1 MIGNGK
7 LRKTFSFLLILVL
20 TSGLSA
26 HAALKGGTW
35 QEVAA
40 ATGAINGT
48 PPRADGATT
57 PIYQG
62 STLLSPDQTNTVSF
76 TAMPRDFSV
85 DDTDS
90 AMLPVNPADTEGD
103 VFGVPSFRWESDQA
117 PSVRLLWADAAT
129 PDEPL
134 NPQPLPNQTFC
145 EQNMAGRHLVAWPK
159 VVTSGQEALPTL
171 YLLTKTGV
179 PDRSVTSLLEQKVPI
194 DIAPAVG
201 DPVAITADHF
211 DETLTAAKVKVGES
225 ITLTIT
231 TRNCSGEPVGNTA
244 FIITREDAK
253 NRQGAINNTNPVH
266 VGDTELTTTATEY
279 HGVTN
284 SDGLATVTVRQ
295 DDGLGVRT
303 TLKVS
308 PVGNTTL
315 SDTIDVIFTTLTS
328 PDSALAN
335 MWGHMEETSTADVDG
350 ETYTFTRPALKAE
363 AEGAEGTINASNETW
378 ARFTWS
384 GADSHCDVVPDAR
397 QLVGLKVARGDLVT
411 TLGWPVA
418 GTGKYWTSSESA
430 APGDH
435 LTVNMRS
442 ASVTEET
449 DTEKL
454 LVSCVD
460 KAAPVVTP
468 DIEIRLDNMDED
480 LNAAITEV
488 GESINMAVRITNKDT
503 GEPLPYHYFDLWLG
517 DEKNRKGQTNA
528 EARAENAAFG
538 WGDQQVAVSNMG
550 AGVPGHY
557 RGITGVNGMAS
568 MTLTQNDGAGVLT
581 PIRVVLADGSEKTV
595 NVIFTVV
602 TSPPPETSGVRM
614 WGHMYGVVNAGQIY
628 KRPLLKDEA
637 SAATGSEIENRE
649 TWATFNSVA
658 AATSQC
664 GTGQV
669 PSAMTLG
676 SLYDAHPSNQMET
689 EHGWPTGEHSYISAD
704 FDGAQTTNVNLGT
717 GAEGTFSGAAPN
729 YLTCSGNEMVAQ
741 LDVYFFDDPTTLKED
756 ATAKV
761 GEKIKMNIHA
771 TNMLN
776 GQVMPNARFTVTMEH
791 GINRDR
797 ETTGFVD
804 PSYGE
809 LLMNGTAYGPSH
821 SSMTYEGITD
831 AQGNAEVFFEQPQ
844 GVGLKTILHVKPVNS
859 LILTDVSRSV
869 TFTVPTSPDSSNAK
883 MWGHM
888 ANTLTVGDMT
898 FERPRLASEA
908 SVDEQ
913 REQLEANETW
923 ARVVHTDAAG
933 NTDAGGC
940 EVDKLP
946 RADQL
951 EALYAANSGG
961 AIHTTSGWPIAQNYW
976 SSTIASATTWQRVD
990 LSNGSKVAAVSE
1002 PGVYVSCLKNPNP
1015 SGAAITIEPVDASL
1029 WYDANGEHAVKV
1041 KKGDT
1046 LALKVTVKDA
1056 SGAPLPQA
1064 PFVLTRGDGYTRKG
1078 EKHVAGSGDGIVSP
1092 VVIDGE
1098 SLNDT
1103 TAKIGGMTGVDGS
1116 KIINVTRPDT
1126 HGTKVAITA
1135 ALFDNQ
1141 TVTASIDTIFTVVT
1155 SPDVPEAK
1163 MWGHMAETLT
1173 ANDGSVFQR
1182 PLLYDEVKDTTSLA
1196 STTENNETWARLP
1209 FNTYKTNSYQCP
1221 SRGSYYPTEAQLE
1234 ALYNTWPSGSM
1245 MSVQGWPESYS
1256 YWSSSLGTTNPIV
1269 IGRTGISNNRYSV
1282 ALSDGG
1288 NKVDNAASGV
1298 ANYQTCT
1305 TTNREMVPAHITLTS
1320 TLPSENGM
1328 IKVKAGEVIPLQ
1340 VRVTDAQG
1348 QPVGGVAVALP
1359 VTAPVARNSSYSYP
1373 YSLYLNPWLSAQ
1385 GDSTQGYAW
1394 NETENQTPYV
1404 ITGFDGTFE
1413 MEMHEDGSLG
1423 VQRTLV
1429 AKVYEHEEIVSESL
1443 IPIFTVPTS
1452 PDSDKANM
1460 WGHMPETFTASN
1472 GAKFNRPLLYSELPS
1487 GNLVDTTK
1495 YSERF
1500 VDNETWYT
1508 IKNFDKPNHG
1518 ACSIEQM
1525 PAIADYT
1532 SLYNDHPSGAIRT
1545 DLGLPDGTD
1554 WWAGDKTLQNQS
1566 SSWQSISLKTGK
1578 VTIRSS
1584 NSSSYLQLCL
1594 TAPRQEASIT
1604 LTSSAWDADKSAAI
1618 VKKGEALPMTLTVTR
1633 GGQPQA
1639 GAIVKISRGD
1649 AYTRGSRK
1657 PNSEYTG
1664 PREILPPTK
1673 MLSSGSDKTASTM
1686 TLTSV
1691 SPAGGSA
1698 ILDSSSQYWYGVTGD
1713 DGTLQFTL
1721 NQDNTIGLKTAVT
1734 ASLDSE
1740 PSTTANLD
1748 TIFTVPT
1755 SPDSPYASYW
1765 GHLPETVQVNGN
1777 TLHRPP
1783 LYLELPDKPAGQL
1796 ALPDTSTG
1804 ELWGTGQVND
1814 IAAHADIALSTLC
1827 GSMENAATMDDL
1839 KALQSHM
1846 SALSWPT
1853 SSSYDYLSQDMEDG
1867 RYCTFNET
1875 TGQSDCT
1882 RNGSYGFGFAV
1893 CRAQ

>member
-20 TSGLSA
+20 TGTLSV
-26 HAALKGGTW
+26 HAALKGGSW
-35 QEVAA
+35 QEVAT

-48 PPRADGATT
+48 PPRADGAAV
-57 PIYQG
+57 PVYQG
-62 STLLSPDQTNTVSF
+62 SVQLIPDELNVVNF

-85 DDTDS
+85 DDS
-90 AMLPVNPADTEGD
+90 AEVMLPVNPADTEGD
-103 VFGVPSFRWESDQA
+103 LFAAPSFQWENNQP
-117 PSVRLLWADAAT
+117 PSMMLVWADAAT

-134 NPQPLPNQTFC
+134 NPQPVPNKTFC
-145 EQNMAGRHLVAWPK
+145 QQNMAGRQLVVWSQIDTRDPATIP
-159 VVTSGQEALPTL
+159 AL
-171 YLLTKTGV
+171 YLLTRTGV
-179 PDRSVTSLLEQKVPI
+179 PNKAVTPLLEEKYPI
-194 DIAPAVG
+194 KINPAVG

-253 NRQGAINNTNPVH
+253 NRQGAINNTNPVY

-295 DDGLGVRT
+295 DVGPGVRT

-308 PVGNTTL
+308 PVGNTAL

-328 PDSALAN
+328 PDSDKAN
-335 MWGHMEETSTADVDG
+335 MWGHMEETSTATVDG
-350 ETYTFTRPALKAE
+350 ESYTFTRPALKAE
-363 AEGAEGTINASNETW
+363 AGDSEGNINASNETW
-378 ARFTWS
+378 ARFAWH
-384 GADSHCDVVPDAR
+384 GADSHCEILPNAR
-397 QLVGLKVARGDLVT
+397 QLMGLKAARGDLAT

-418 GTGKYWTSSESA
+418 GTGEYWSSSESA
-430 APGDH
+430 IPLDH
-435 LTVNMRS
+435 LAVNMRS
-442 ASVTEET
+442 ANVMESDDKET
-449 DTEKL
+449 L

-460 KAAPVVTP
+460 KAAPEVTP
-468 DIEIRLDNMDED
+468 NITLHLDNMSDEY
-480 LNAAITEV
+480 NAAMTEV
-488 GESINMAVRITNKDT
+488 GHSINMVVRISDRAT
-503 GEPLPYHYFDLWLG
+503 GEALPYHYFEIWLG
-517 DEKNRKGQTNA
+517 EEKNRKGQTNA
-528 EARAENAAFG
+528 EARAENSAFG
-538 WGDQQVAVSNMG
+538 WADQQVAISMPG
-550 AGVPGHY
+550 AGVPGRY
-557 RGITGVNGMAS
+557 RGVTDENGTAS
-568 MTLTQNDGAGVLT
+568 LVLTQDDGAGVLT
-581 PIRVVLADGSEKTV
+581 PLRVVLADGTEVTT

-602 TSPPPETSGVRM
+602 TSPPPETNGVRM
-614 WGHMYGVVNAGQIY
+614 WGHMRGVVDAGQIY
-628 KRPLLKDEA
+628 KRPLLEAETSKD
-637 SAATGSEIENRE
+637 TGSQIENRE

-658 AATSQC
+658 AATNQC

-669 PSAMTLG
+669 PGQSSLD
-676 SLYDAHPSNQMET
+676 SLYNSHSSNTMET
-689 EHGWPTGEHSYISAD
+689 EHGWPTGEHSYITAD
-704 FDGAQTTNVNLGT
+704 FDGTQTTHVNLGT
-717 GAEGTFSGAAPN
+717 GADSQFSGTAPN
-729 YLTCSGNEMVAQ
+729 YLTCSGNEMIAQ
-741 LDVYFFDDPTTLKED
+741 LDVYFSDNPEQLQPV
-756 ATAKV
+756 AKV
-761 GEKIKMNIHA
+761 GERIKMNVHS
-771 TNMLN
+771 TSMLG
-776 GQVMPNARFTVTMEH
+776 GQMMPNVRFTVTMQL
-791 GINRDR
+791 GKRRDGT
-797 ETTGFVD
+797 TTGFID

-809 LLMNGTAYGPSH
+809 LVMNGTTFGQTH

-831 AQGNAEVFFEQPQ
+831 AQGNAEVIIEQPQ
-844 GVGLKTILHVKPVNS
+844 GVGLKTMLSVEPRDS
-859 LILTDVSRSV
+859 LVSTPAVRSV
-869 TFTVPTSPDSSNAK
+869 TFTVPTSPDTADAN

-888 ANTLTVGDMT
+888 PETLTVNDMT
-898 FERPRLASEA
+898 FIRPRLATEVS
-908 SVDEQ
+908 SDGRTQ
-913 REQLEANETW
+913 TEANETW
-923 ARVVHTDAAG
+923 ARVTHTDAAG
-933 NTDAGGC
+933 NTSAGGC
-940 EVDKLP
+940 DADKLP
-946 RADQL
+946 RMDQL
-951 EALYAANSGG
+951 QALYAANSGG
-961 AIHTTSGWPIAQNYW
+961 AIHSVHGWPVAQSYW
-976 SSTIASATTWQRVD
+976 SSSFATATSWKHIA
-990 LSNGSKVAAVSE
+990 LSDGTESTGNAGTDI
-1002 PGVYVSCLKNPNP
+1002 YVSCLAAANPQ
-1015 SGAAITIEPVDASL
+1015 AASIEIEPVDASL

-1064 PFVLTRGDGYTRKG
+1064 PFVLTRGDGYTRQG

-1103 TAKIGGMTGVDGS
+1103 TTKIGGITGVDGS

-1126 HGTKVAITA
+1126 HGTKAAITA

-1269 IGRTGISNNRYSV
+1269 IGRTGISKNRYSV

-1288 NKVDNAASGV
+1288 NKVDNVASGV

-1348 QPVGGVAVALP
+1348 QPIEGVAVALP

-1373 YSLYLNPWLSAQ
+1373 YSIYLNPWLSAQ
-1385 GDSTQGYAW
+1385 GDSTQDTTW

-1404 ITGFDGTFE
+1404 ITGIDGTFE

-1518 ACSIEQM
+1518 ACPIEQM

-1578 VTIRSS
+1578 VAIRSS

-1594 TAPRQEASIT
+1594 TAPRQAASIT
-1604 LTSSAWDADKSAAI
+1604 LTSSAWNADKSAAV

-1657 PNSEYTG
+1657 PNTEYTG

-1804 ELWGTGQVND
+1804 ELWGTGQVHD

-1882 RNGSYGFGFAV
+1882 RNGAYGYGFAV
-1893 CRAQ
+1893 CRVQ

>member
-20 TSGLSA
+20 TGTLSV
-26 HAALKGGTW
+26 HAALKGGSW
-35 QEVAA
+35 QEVAT

-48 PPRADGATT
+48 PPRADGAAV
-57 PIYQG
+57 PVYQG
-62 STLLSPDQTNTVSF
+62 SVQLIPDELNVVNF

-85 DDTDS
+85 DDS
-90 AMLPVNPADTEGD
+90 AEVMLPVNPADTEGD
-103 VFGVPSFRWESDQA
+103 LLAAPSFQWENNQP
-117 PSVRLLWADAAT
+117 PSMMLVWADAAT

-134 NPQPLPNQTFC
+134 NPQPVPNKTFC
-145 EQNMAGRHLVAWPK
+145 QQNMAGRQLVVWSQIDTRDPATIP
-159 VVTSGQEALPTL
+159 AL
-171 YLLTKTGV
+171 YLLTRTGV
-179 PDRSVTSLLEQKVPI
+179 PNKAVTPLLEEKYPI
-194 DIAPAVG
+194 KINPAVG

-328 PDSALAN
+328 PDSDKAN

-350 ETYTFTRPALKAE
+350 ESYTFTRPALKAE
-363 AEGAEGTINASNETW
+363 AGDSEGSINASNETW
-378 ARFTWS
+378 ARFAWH
-384 GADSHCDVVPDAR
+384 GADSHCEILPNAR
-397 QLVGLKVARGDLVT
+397 QLMGLKAARGDLAT

-418 GTGKYWTSSESA
+418 GTGEYWSSSESA
-430 APGDH
+430 IPLDH
-435 LTVNMRS
+435 LAVNMRS
-442 ASVTEET
+442 ANVMESDDKET
-449 DTEKL
+449 L

-460 KAAPVVTP
+460 KAAPEVTP
-468 DIEIRLDNMDED
+468 NITLHLDNMSDEY
-480 LNAAITEV
+480 NAAMTEV
-488 GESINMAVRITNKDT
+488 GNSINMVVRISDRAT
-503 GEPLPYHYFDLWLG
+503 GEALPYHYFEIWLG
-517 DEKNRKGQTNA
+517 EEKNRKGQTNA
-528 EARAENAAFG
+528 EARAENSAFG
-538 WGDQQVAVSNMG
+538 WADQQVAISMPG
-550 AGVPGHY
+550 AGVPGRY
-557 RGITGVNGMAS
+557 RGVTDENGTAS
-568 MTLTQNDGAGVLT
+568 LVLTQDDGAGVLT
-581 PIRVVLADGSEKTV
+581 PLRVVLADGTEVTT

-602 TSPPPETSGVRM
+602 TSPPPETNGVRM
-614 WGHMYGVVNAGQIY
+614 WGHMRGVVDAGQIY
-628 KRPLLKDEA
+628 KRPLLEAETSKD
-637 SAATGSEIENRE
+637 TGSQIENRE

-658 AATSQC
+658 AATNQC

-669 PSAMTLG
+669 PGQSSLD
-676 SLYDAHPSNQMET
+676 SLYNSHSSNTMET
-689 EHGWPTGEHSYISAD
+689 EHGWPTGEHSYITAD
-704 FDGAQTTNVNLGT
+704 FDGTQTTHVNLGT
-717 GAEGTFSGAAPN
+717 GVDSQFSGTAPN
-729 YLTCSGNEMVAQ
+729 YLTCSGNEMIAQ
-741 LDVYFFDDPTTLKED
+741 LDVYFSDNPEQLQSV
-756 ATAKV
+756 AKV
-761 GEKIKMNIHA
+761 GERIKMNVHS
-771 TNMLN
+771 TSMLG
-776 GQVMPNARFTVTMEH
+776 GQMPNVRFTVTMQL
-791 GINRDR
+791 GKRRDGA
-797 ETTGFVD
+797 TTGFTD

-809 LLMNGTAYGPSH
+809 LVMNGTTFGPTH

-831 AQGNAEVFFEQPQ
+831 AQGNAEVIIEQPQ
-844 GVGLKTILHVKPVNS
+844 GVGLKTMLSVEPRDS
-859 LILTDVSRSV
+859 LVSTPAVRSV
-869 TFTVPTSPDSSNAK
+869 TFTVPTSPDTADAN

-888 ANTLTVGDMT
+888 PETLTVNDMT
-898 FERPRLASEA
+898 FIRPRLATEVS
-908 SVDEQ
+908 SDGRTQ
-913 REQLEANETW
+913 TEANETW
-923 ARVVHTDAAG
+923 ARVTHTDAAG
-933 NTDAGGC
+933 NTSAGGC
-940 EVDKLP
+940 DADKLP
-946 RADQL
+946 RMDQL
-951 EALYAANSGG
+951 QALYAANSGG
-961 AIHTTSGWPIAQNYW
+961 AIHSVHGWPVAQSYW
-976 SSTIASATTWQRVD
+976 SSSFATATSWKHIA
-990 LSNGSKVAAVSE
+990 LSDGTESTGNAGTDI
-1002 PGVYVSCLKNPNP
+1002 YVSCLAAANPQ
-1015 SGAAITIEPVDASL
+1015 AASIEIEPVDASL

-1103 TAKIGGMTGVDGS
+1103 TAKIGGITGVDGS

-1126 HGTKVAITA
+1126 HGTKAAITA
-1135 ALFDNQ
+1135 ALFENQ

-1182 PLLYDEVKDTTSLA
+1182 PLLYDEVRDTTSLA

-1221 SRGSYYPTEAQLE
+1221 PRGSYYPTDAQLE

-1269 IGRTGISNNRYSV
+1269 IGRTGISKNRYSV

-1288 NKVDNAASGV
+1288 NKVDNVASGV

-1305 TTNREMVPAHITLTS
+1305 TTKREMVPAHITLTS

-1348 QPVGGVAVALP
+1348 QPVEGVAVALT

-1373 YSLYLNPWLSAQ
+1373 YSIYLNPWLSAQ
-1385 GDSTQGYAW
+1385 GDSTQGTAW

-1404 ITGFDGTFE
+1404 ITGIDGTFE

-1578 VTIRSS
+1578 VAIRSS

-1594 TAPRQEASIT
+1594 TAPRQAASIT
-1604 LTSSAWDADKSAAI
+1604 LTSSAWNADKSAAV

-1657 PNSEYTG
+1657 PNTEYTG

-1698 ILDSSSQYWYGVTGD
+1698 ILDSSSQYWYGLTGD

-1804 ELWGTGQVND
+1804 ELWGTGQVHD

-1882 RNGSYGFGFAV
+1882 RNGAYGYGFAV
-1893 CRAQ
+1893 CRVQ